1 MNLYELLSIFPFGEE
16 IQIMLQDRRYRTIRE
31 SMICRPVYLDED
43 VNIPTGIMK
52 YLNFKVLEFHPEGN
66 KIAIV
71 IDIDIKEHN
80 NYVHKI
86 SLTVI

>member
-1 MNLYELLSIFPFGEE
+1 M
-16 IQIMLQDRRYRTIRE
+16 Q
-31 SMICRPVYLDED
+31 
-43 VNIPTGIMK
+43 

-71 IDIDIKEHN
+71 IDIDIKEHT
-80 NYVHKI
+80 NYEHEI

>member
-16 IQIMLQDRRYRTIRE
+16 IQILLQDRRYRSIRE
-31 SMICRPVYLDED
+31 SMIKRPPFLDED
-43 VNIPTGIMK
+43 VNIPNDI
-52 YLNFKVLEFHPEGN
+52 LPFINHKVLEFYPEGN

-71 IDIDIKEHN
+71 IDIDIKEHTQ
-80 NYVHKI
+80 YIHEI